1 MDKVKILTDIALD
14 LTAALN
20 AKDRYLKLLQALHRA
35 IPYDAAAL
43 MRLEG
48 DDLVVKAAAGL
59 VEDAFGR
66 RFAPAEHPRLSIIGG
81 AERPVVFPAD
91 TDLPDPFEGLL
102 VGGHLADLS
111 QWSAR
116 HHRIHACLGCPL
128 RAGGRLI
135 GLLTA
140 DAVDPRAFAGLDMT
154 FIEAIAAL
162 AGAEMHSTDLLQAL
176 ELSAEKMGLIARDL
190 LREVRRDKG
199 GAMLGESP
207 VMVRLRREI
216 ELVARSD
223 FSVLVTGE
231 TGVGKELA
239 ALAIHA
245 ASGRREQPLLSV
257 NCANLMESLAESEL
271 FGHGKGAF
279 TGAGEERTGK
289 FELADGGT
297 LFLDEIGELPLAVQ
311 PKLLRVLQTGDV
323 EKLGTSRIRRVDV
336 RLLAA
341 TNRDLEK
348 EVAAGRFRADLF
360 HRLNVY
366 PLRVPSLR
374 ERLDDLPLLAG
385 NFCQAIARRLGT
397 GTITIAPS
405 ALARLRSYPWP
416 GNVRELENLLIRAAL
431 RTSAGVPA
439 GRNIEID
446 TEILGAG
453 TDGGG
458 TAAERR
464 LRKGAEPRTHP
475 EIPRLPLKEAV
486 EAFKRDYV
494 LGAIAAHDGNRAA
507 AARALG
513 LHRGNLHKLARRLD
527 VGETP
532 SPRYSQTQK
541 QKNTGSAG
549 TGHE

>member
-1 MDKVKILTDIALD
+1 
-14 LTAALN
+14 
-20 AKDRYLKLLQALHRA
+20 
-35 IPYDAAAL
+35 
-43 MRLEG
+43 
-48 DDLVVKAAAGL
+48 
-59 VEDAFGR
+59 
-66 RFAPAEHPRLSIIGG
+66 
-81 AERPVVFPAD
+81 
-91 TDLPDPFEGLL
+91 
-102 VGGHLADLS
+102 
-111 QWSAR
+111 
-116 HHRIHACLGCPL
+116 
-128 RAGGRLI
+128 LI

-366 PLRVPSLR
+366 PLRVPPLR

-431 RTSAGVPA
+431 RTSAG
-439 GRNIEID
+439 
-446 TEILGAG
+446 
-453 TDGGG
+453 
-458 TAAERR
+458 
-464 LRKGAEPRTHP
+464 
-475 EIPRLPLKEAV
+475 
-486 EAFKRDYV
+486 
-494 LGAIAAHDGNRAA
+494 
-507 AARALG
+507 
-513 LHRGNLHKLARRLD
+513 
-527 VGETP
+527 
-532 SPRYSQTQK
+532 
-541 QKNTGSAG
+541 
-549 TGHE
+549 

>member
-1 MDKVKILTDIALD
+1 
-14 LTAALN
+14 
-20 AKDRYLKLLQALHRA
+20 
-35 IPYDAAAL
+35 

-48 DDLVVKAAAGL
+48 NNLVVKAAAGL

-81 AERPVVFPAD
+81 AERPVIFPTD

-102 VGGHLADLS
+102 AGGANAADGDGPS
-111 QWSAR
+111 QSSAR

-140 DAVDPRAFAGLDMT
+140 DAVDPRAFADLDMT

-190 LREVRRDKG
+190 LLEVRRDKG

-223 FSVLVTGE
+223 FSVLITGE

-239 ALAIHA
+239 ALALHA

-311 PKLLRVLQTGDV
+311 PKLLRVLQTGEV
-323 EKLGTSRIRRVDV
+323 EKLGTSRIRRVNV

-366 PLRVPSLR
+366 PLRVPPLR

-385 NFCQAIARRLGT
+385 HFCQAIARRLGA
-397 GTITIAPS
+397 GTVTVAPS
-405 ALARLRSYPWP
+405 ALVRLRSYPWP

-431 RTSAGVPA
+431 KASAGVPA
-439 GRNIEID
+439 GRRIEIGEEVLE
-446 TEILGAG
+446 TG
-453 TDGGG
+453 TGGG
-458 TAAERR
+458 GAASEFM
-464 LRKGAEPRTHP
+464 LREGNPRTLP
-475 EIPRLPLKEAV
+475 KTRLPLKEAV

-494 LGAIAAHDGNRAA
+494 LEAIAAHDGNRAA

-513 LHRGNLHKLARRLD
+513 LHRGNLHKLARRLNVD
-527 VGETP
+527 
-532 SPRYSQTQK
+532 
-541 QKNTGSAG
+541 
-549 TGHE
+549 